1 MTLTGASDETEQ
13 SFRYMAPVMTMTMSM
28 SDHLKN
34 LDQIIDPVTELTLTV
49 TVTVRLTLCQFQN
62 LCLHPFPLF

>member
-1 MTLTGASDETEQ
+1 
-13 SFRYMAPVMTMTMSM
+13 MAPVMTMTMSM

-49 TVTVRLTLCQFQN
+49 TVTVRLRVTLSISEFVSSP
-62 LCLHPFPLF
+62 LSPFLKTSPN